1 MDPFASFPGSVCN
14 QWYTPDA
21 MGMILQR
28 GSQVFGLGRYFWD
41 ALREINPSELRAEI
55 EQPITIGF
63 FGRPGSGRR
72 SLVRALLGVDVGELT
87 GREISINEVDSAAVA
102 AAGSLDVAFLVVDAT
117 EPDWAPERRIAAQLG
132 TLGNP
137 FFIVLTHADQLP
149 SPSQGAPALRTQFPA
164 HPPELTAV
172 VDARNVDETRGRLL
186 GRLLQSAPGLRLALA
201 HRFPALRRPISEDLI
216 REASKVNAQFA
227 LMSSLPALVPV
238 LGMFLGGMADILVL
252 TKNQA
257 MLVFKLAA
265 IHGRDIDDRIGIL
278 KEIMPVVGSAFL
290 WRTAARTAIGF
301 APAPIAAL
309 PKATVAFLGT
319 YMVGQA
325 ARYYYE
331 RGDAP
336 PPEILRQF
344 QAEARRRYVSINDAL
359 KQRLGGGK
367 GALPPG
373 DPANGSA

>member
-1 MDPFASFPGSVCN
+1 
-14 QWYTPDA
+14 

-28 GSQVFGLGRYFWD
+28 GSQLFGLGRYFWD
-41 ALREINPSELRAEI
+41 ALREINPTELRAEY

-63 FGRPGSGRR
+63 FGRTGSGRHTL
-72 SLVRALLGVDVGELT
+72 SRALLGVDSSELVGRDLSFN
-87 GREISINEVDSAAVA
+87 GVDTTSVA
-102 AAGSLDVAFLVVDAT
+102 SSGTLDVAFLVVDAT

-132 TLGNP
+132 TRGNP

-149 SPSQGAPALRTQFPA
+149 SPSQGAPALRSQFPA

-172 VDARNVDETRGRLL
+172 VDARRGEETRMRLL
-186 GRLLQSAPGLRLALA
+186 GPLLGTVPQLRLALA
-201 HRFPALRRPISEDLI
+201 HRFPALRRAISEDLI
-216 REASKVNAQFA
+216 RDASKVNAQFA
-227 LMSSLPALVPV
+227 LMSSLPALIPV

-265 IHGRDIDDRIGIL
+265 IHGRDVNDRIGVL
-278 KEIMPVVGSAFL
+278 KEIMPVIGSAFI
-290 WRTAARTAIGF
+290 WRTAARTAIGL

-309 PKATVAFLGT
+309 PKAAVAYLGT
-319 YMVGQA
+319 YTVGQA

-336 PPEILRQF
+336 PPDVIRQF
-344 QAEARRRYVSINDAL
+344 QAEARRRYVAVNAAL
-359 KQRLGGGK
+359 KERLGGGRK
-367 GALPPG
+367 ALPSG
-373 DPANGSA
+373 GSSAGTS